1 MSACPIKTDPAWV
14 ALTDKYG
21 YAKAMTAYKNNN
33 NAIPTIEEAEVI
45 FNNMRVK
52 EKDEILSSS
61 SDEFKL
67 ERAKAQAELMD
78 KAALNAS
85 PAQML
90 TIVQQQ
96 TLLE

>member
-1 MSACPIKTDPAWV
+1 MSSCPIKTDPAWV

-21 YAKAMTAYKNNN
+21 YAKAMTAYQNNRN
-33 NAIPTIEEAEVI
+33 TIPTIEEAEVI

-67 ERAKAQAELMD
+67 EEQK
-78 KAALNAS
+78 LNLS
-85 PAQML
+85 L
-90 TIVQQQ
+90 
-96 TLLE
+96 